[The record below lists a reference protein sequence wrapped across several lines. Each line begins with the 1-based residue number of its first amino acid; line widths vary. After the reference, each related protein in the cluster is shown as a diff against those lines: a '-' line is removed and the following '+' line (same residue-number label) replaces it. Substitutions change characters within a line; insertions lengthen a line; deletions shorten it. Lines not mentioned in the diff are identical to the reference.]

1 MFFFFFQAEDGIRD
15 KLVTGVQTCALPIF
29 ACATC
34 HDPVSHAADGLA
46 LSIGTG
52 GSGLGPSRTLG
63 PGRQFIPRNA
73 PTLVNAGL
81 GSFYL
86 FWDGRVSGNR
96 FGFQTPAGTALP
108 SRLPRLLAGQA
119 MFPGMNREE
128 IGGARGGRDRFGN
141 PNQLAGFGDSDLL
154 YVLLAGHRR

>member
-34 HDPVSHAADGLA
+34 HDPVSHATDGLA

-73 PTLVNAGL
+73 PTLLNTGL
-81 GSFYL
+81 GGFYL
-86 FWDGRVSGNR
+86 FWGGRVSG
-96 FGFQTPAGTALP
+96 FGVGGFETPAGTALP
-108 SRLPRLLAGQA
+108 PGLPSLPAPPAL
-119 MFPGMNREE
+119 FP
-128 IGGARGGRDRFGN
+128 
-141 PNQLAGFGDSDLL
+141 
-154 YVLLAGHRR
+154 